1 MHAREPVDWKVL
13 QLTKE
18 KITLKMYSFSRSQF
32 TYLKMPAPQ
41 VMDEYW
47 QNVYWVPGAG
57 FCIFADWYFKSYK
70 PKLILAQALIP
81 SL

>member
-1 MHAREPVDWKVL
+1 MLLNLLHTRTAQMHAREPVDWKVL

-41 VMDEYW
+41 VMDEY
-47 QNVYWVPGAG
+47 
-57 FCIFADWYFKSYK
+57 
-70 PKLILAQALIP
+70 
-81 SL
+81 